1 MGSYVP
7 RPYMVN
13 TNKYF
18 VNSEWRWDDI
28 HFLILRVQKVVLGYM
43 LSKSDEMVKAY
54 KSCEDFSACLS

>member
-1 MGSYVP
+1 
-7 RPYMVN
+7 MVN

-28 HFLILRVQKVVLGYM
+28 HILILRVQKVVLGYL